1 MPAAPE
7 PTDLT
12 GVRREYGRGALH
24 EDDVAADPLVQLRA
38 WLDEAIAAEIA
49 EPTGMAL
56 ATVDERGRPS
66 VRTVL
71 LKGLDHGLV
80 FGTHLG
86 SRKSRQLSHNPR
98 AALLLRWDALERQ
111 VEIEGIAEQISPAE
125 ADELFAA
132 RPYQSRLAA
141 WSSEQSAP
149 LADRGELDRAFAETA
164 ARFEGAD
171 VPRPP
176 GWGGWRVVPE
186 EIELWQGRPSRLHDR
201 LRYRRTGDG
210 WTLGRLAP

>member
-1 MPAAPE
+1 MPADPE
-7 PTDLT
+7 PSDLT

-24 EDDVAADPLVQLRA
+24 EADVAADPLVQLRA
-38 WLDEAIAAEIA
+38 WLEEAIAAEVG

-56 ATVDERGRPS
+56 ATVDDRGRPS

-71 LKGLDHGLV
+71 LKRLDHGLV
-80 FGTHLG
+80 FGTHLA
-86 SRKSRQLSHNPR
+86 SRKSRQLASDPR
-98 AALLLRWDALERQ
+98 AAALLRWDALERQ
-111 VEIEGIAEQISPAE
+111 VEIDGVAEPISPAE

-149 LADRGELDRAFAETA
+149 LASREALDRAFADAT
-164 ARFEGAD
+164 ARFEGFD

-176 GWGGWRVVPE
+176 GWGGWRVVPQE
-186 EIELWQGRPSRLHDR
+186 VELWQGRPSRLHDR
-201 LRYRRTGDG
+201 LRYRRTDDG
-210 WTLGRLAP
+210 WTLHRLAP

>member
-1 MPAAPE
+1 MSDPS
-7 PTDLT
+7 DLT
-12 GVRREYGRGALH
+12 GLRREYGRGVLH
-24 EDDVAADPLVQLRA
+24 EDDVAADPLEQLRA
-38 WLDEAIAAEIA
+38 WLDEAIAAEVM

-56 ATVDERGRPS
+56 ATVDDRGRPS

-71 LKGLDHGLV
+71 LKRLDHGLV
-80 FGTHLG
+80 FGTHLA
-86 SRKSRQLSHNPR
+86 SRKSRQLAANPG
-98 AALLLRWDALERQ
+98 AAVLLRWDPLERQ
-111 VEIEGIAEQISPAE
+111 VEVEGVAEQISPAE

-149 LADRGELDRAFAETA
+149 LADREALDRAFADAST
-164 ARFEGAD
+164 RFEGAD

-201 LRYRRTGDG
+201 LRYRRTDDG
-210 WTLGRLAP
+210 WTLHRLAP